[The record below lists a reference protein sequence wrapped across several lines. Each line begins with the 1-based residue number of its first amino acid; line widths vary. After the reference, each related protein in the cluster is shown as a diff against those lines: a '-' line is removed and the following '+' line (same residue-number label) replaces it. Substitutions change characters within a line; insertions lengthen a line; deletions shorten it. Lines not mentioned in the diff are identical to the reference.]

1 MNDRVI
7 ELAEFFELSDES
19 PDGTVCIV
27 DGAVVDGSLIIKRTI
42 LGDDLVGGCNDGVRF
57 IEPDVDEKWCVG
69 SMFVDPVN
77 GFIDNE
83 LAGVTFHGPNG
94 FTVAQKVGGIFVTRM
109 STIDQAEPVVKSML
123 GRRGVV
129 AIVYRH
135 AEMPLAKVSG
145 TVSFFFQD
153 FSKCRFTPKEM
164 HFVTLFTEDGIDPGA
179 DVVAAGEKGG
189 TRRGADWCSG
199 MKVGEANALGSQLV
213 ENRCIDWTPV
223 TANVAVAE
231 IVDEQGDDVGL
242 LVFSKNGT
250 NQKQSK

>member
-7 ELAEFFELSDES
+7 ELAEFFELGDES

-27 DGAVVDGSLIIKRTI
+27 DGAVVDGSLIVQRTI

-109 STIDQAEPVVKSML
+109 STIDQAEPVVESMI
-123 GRRGVV
+123 GRGGIAAPVN
-129 AIVYRH
+129 RH

-145 TVSFFFQD
+145 AEAFAFQD
-153 FSKCRFTPKEM
+153 LGECRFTPKEM
-164 HFVTLFTEDGIDPGA
+164 HFVTLFTEDGIDSGA
-179 DVVAAGEKGG
+179 DVVTASEKSG
-189 TRRGADWCSG
+189 TGRRADRRPG
-199 MKVGEANALGSQLV
+199 VEVGEPYAFGSQPI
-213 ENRCIDWTPV
+213 EYRCLDGTPV

-231 IVDEQGDDVGL
+231 IVNEESDDIWWFAIG
-242 LVFSKNGT
+242 KNGT
-250 NQKQSK
+250 NRKKGK